1 MGSDRVFGL
10 ESAQRLVRYG
20 NRRMFDSGARA
31 RFGGHA
37 AEISPY
43 DCFAVME
50 GAFPLTYVGDEDG
63 RFFLT
68 GFPV

>member
-10 ESAQRLVRYG
+10 ESAQRLIRYG
-20 NRRMFDSGARA
+20 NRQMFDSGARA

-43 DCFAVME
+43 DCFAVLE
-50 GAFPLTYVGDEDG
+50 GAAFLN
-63 RFFLT
+63 FF
-68 GFPV
+68 F